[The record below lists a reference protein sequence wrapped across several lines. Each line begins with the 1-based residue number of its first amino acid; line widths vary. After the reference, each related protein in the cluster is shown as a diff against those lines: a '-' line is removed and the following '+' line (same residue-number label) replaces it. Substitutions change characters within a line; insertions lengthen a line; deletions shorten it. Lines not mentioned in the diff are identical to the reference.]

1 MTTQKKLIIKIAIVM
16 ILIVG
21 APILYFLSLGNN
33 PLSGEAGG
41 TKQIAVV
48 NEDAGAEML
57 DDPLDFG
64 KEVVPLLSDE
74 SNYEWSV
81 VSRSAAENGLANQDY
96 DAILYIPSNFSEN
109 IMTYEELQPVKA
121 EFKYTVSGQLN
132 TANREKVLRE
142 IDNAAARVNGKISTL
157 YWSYVSQDLEKV
169 RQEFDNILQKEME
182 FLETISE
189 YYRPGLESVTYDIEN
204 QKGMLENLL
213 SSINSTPFEENVQQ
227 TQEFQENLAQ
237 FVSYVNQYQ
246 EYQISQ
252 QQLLKTL
259 QGENIAAVM
268 NLVSGYDPLYSNM
281 KTYLEEQNAKLS
293 ENLQALS
300 EQLAKNHQ
308 NVANLSDLAVEQ
320 RDEIIKLL
328 MEVEGEQLVQ
338 YETEVIDLKNQ
349 ITGSL
354 PVVDPTK
361 QVNNGGDNKQD
372 KNNTTDFVASS
383 KIAALETER
392 EKMLALVQE
401 ISSVKEQ
408 LTQPDIKSEDTANPE
423 KAMEEATNSSTEAVT
438 SIMNDQLNQL
448 SELIINVDTTIKQI
462 QQQESQLQQQLDQS
476 QSEVEKEVEEN
487 IPSTQEINDS
497 IIREIERKETEII
510 NYELLNNEKKE
521 RLEKAFSKSIGSK
534 DADLLLNY
542 YGAIARYESALKTS
556 MSSGSTSQELA
567 SSVNKILGINEDG
580 NTYLHQLQDGIPTS
594 QEQFASLEEG
604 IQLFFTEYMEDL
616 DTEYDAMSKQ
626 LDAVKTSAGHV
637 QESLDMLIAGT
648 PRASGEALD
657 GNALLSNQ
665 QSISQS
671 LQSMSNAMN
680 NITQN
685 QQNIMSVT
693 EELHNKA
700 ANVNA
705 DTNELSF
712 KWSENVGTTE
722 KYRDDIHD
730 VLENAFVDGQK
741 NGQIYEHLSN
751 PLSVNSLDPTVQ
763 EDKMPPVIVLVIVLI
778 SSLLIG
784 YFCYYFKT
792 NKTNLRIALF
802 VLLNLIVGL
811 IISIYGMDIYPLT
824 GVGSMEWTIF
834 TILLLTAVSTVIFAG
849 FTIGQLVG
857 WFVNVAVIAFFV
869 TPMLTLLASN
879 IDYEDPMSK
888 VYLSIQYGPESL
900 ILPAS
905 IILIVIIGIAAIV
918 PYIVNRMKNRATN
931 LDEEA
936 TYEG

>member
-1 MTTQKKLIIKIAIVM
+1 
-16 ILIVG
+16 
-21 APILYFLSLGNN
+21 
-33 PLSGEAGG
+33 
-41 TKQIAVV
+41 
-48 NEDAGAEML
+48 
-57 DDPLDFG
+57 
-64 KEVVPLLSDE
+64 
-74 SNYEWSV
+74 
-81 VSRSAAENGLANQDY
+81 
-96 DAILYIPSNFSEN
+96 
-109 IMTYEELQPVKA
+109 
-121 EFKYTVSGQLN
+121 
-132 TANREKVLRE
+132 
-142 IDNAAARVNGKISTL
+142 
-157 YWSYVSQDLEKV
+157 
-169 RQEFDNILQKEME
+169 
-182 FLETISE
+182 
-189 YYRPGLESVTYDIEN
+189 
-204 QKGMLENLL
+204 
-213 SSINSTPFEENVQQ
+213 
-227 TQEFQENLAQ
+227 
-237 FVSYVNQYQ
+237 
-246 EYQISQ
+246 
-252 QQLLKTL
+252 
-259 QGENIAAVM
+259 M
-268 NLVSGYDPLYSNM
+268 NLVNGYDPTYSNM
-281 KTYLEEQNAKLS
+281 KTYLEEQNVKLS

-308 NVANLSDLAVEQ
+308 NIANLSDLVVEQ
-320 RDEIIKLL
+320 RDEIIELL
-328 MEVEGEQLVQ
+328 MEVEGEKLVQ

-354 PVVDPTK
+354 PPVDPTK
-361 QVNNGGDNKQD
+361 QVNNGGNSEQVN
-372 KNNTTDFVASS
+372 NNTTNFVASS

-392 EKMLALVQE
+392 EKLLALVQE

-408 LTQPDIKSEDTANPE
+408 LAQPDIKSKDTANPE
-423 KAMEEATNSSTEAVT
+423 KAMEEATNSSTEAVN
-438 SIMNDQLNQL
+438 SVMNDQLNQL
-448 SELIINVDTTIKQI
+448 SELIMNVDTTIKQI
-462 QQQESQLQQQLDQS
+462 QQQESQ
-476 QSEVEKEVEEN
+476 
-487 IPSTQEINDS
+487 
-497 IIREIERKETEII
+497 
-510 NYELLNNEKKE
+510 E

-534 DADLLLNY
+534 DSDLLLDY
-542 YGAIARYESALKTS
+542 YGALARYESALKTS
-556 MSSGSTSQELA
+556 MSSGSTSQELS

-580 NTYLHQLQDGIPTS
+580 NTYLDQLQDGIPTS
-594 QEQFASLEEG
+594 QEQFATLEEG

-824 GVGSMEWTIF
+824 GV
-834 TILLLTAVSTVIFAG
+834 
-849 FTIGQLVG
+849 
-857 WFVNVAVIAFFV
+857 
-869 TPMLTLLASN
+869 
-879 IDYEDPMSK
+879 
-888 VYLSIQYGPESL
+888 
-900 ILPAS
+900 
-905 IILIVIIGIAAIV
+905 
-918 PYIVNRMKNRATN
+918 
-931 LDEEA
+931 
-936 TYEG
+936 

>member
-21 APILYFLSLGNN
+21 APILYFLSLGNS
-33 PLSGEAGG
+33 PLADEASG
-41 TKQIAVV
+41 TRQIAVV

-57 DDPLDFG
+57 DAPLDFG
-64 KEVVPLLSDE
+64 KEVVPILSAE

-142 IDNAAARVNGKISTL
+142 IENAAARVNGKISTL

-227 TQEFQENLAQ
+227 TQEFQENLEQ

-246 EYQISQ
+246 EYQMSQ

-259 QGENIAAVM
+259 QGENITAVM
-268 NLVSGYDPLYSNM
+268 NLVNGYDPTYSNM
-281 KTYLEEQNAKLS
+281 KTYLEEQNVKLS

-308 NVANLSDLAVEQ
+308 NIANLSDLVVEQ

-328 MEVEGEQLVQ
+328 MEVEGEKLVQ
-338 YETEVIDLKNQ
+338 YETEVIDLKNK

-354 PVVDPTK
+354 PIDPTK
-361 QVNNGGDNKQD
+361 QVNNGGENEQV
-372 KNNTTDFVASS
+372 NNTKDFVASS

-392 EKMLALVQE
+392 EKLLALVQE

-408 LTQPDIKSEDTANPE
+408 LAQPEIKSEETVDPE
-423 KAMEEATNSSTEAVT
+423 KAMEEATNSSTEAVN
-438 SIMNDQLNQL
+438 SMMNDQLNQL
-448 SELIINVDTTIKQI
+448 SELINNVDSTIKQLQETQLH
-462 QQQESQLQQQLDQS
+462 QQFEQS
-476 QSEVEKEVEEN
+476 QTEGEKEVEEN
-487 IPSTQEINDS
+487 VPSTQEINDS

-521 RLEKAFSKSIGSK
+521 RLEKAFSKAIGSK
-534 DADLLLNY
+534 DSDLLLNY
-542 YGAIARYESALKTS
+542 YGALARYESALKTS
-556 MSSGSTSQELA
+556 MSSGSISQELA

-580 NTYLHQLQDGIPTS
+580 NTHLNQLQDGIPTS
-594 QEQFASLEEG
+594 QEQFATLEEG

-616 DTEYDAMSKQ
+616 NTEYDAMSKQ

-648 PRASGEALD
+648 PRVSGEALD

-705 DTNELSF
+705 DTNELTF

-730 VLENAFVDGQK
+730 VLENAFVDGQQ
-741 NGQIYEHLSN
+741 NGQIYEHLST

-763 EDKMPPVIVLVIVLI
+763 ENKMPPVIVLVIVLI

-792 NKTNLRIALF
+792 NRTNLRIALF
-802 VLLNLIVGL
+802 SLLNLIVGL

-824 GVGSMEWTIF
+824 GAGAIEWTIF
-834 TILLLTAVSTVIFAG
+834 TVLLLTAVSTVIFAG

-857 WFVNVAVIAFFV
+857 WFVNVAVIGFFV

-905 IILIVIIGIAAIV
+905 IILILIIGVAATV
-918 PYIVNRMKNRATN
+918 PYIVSRMKNRVTN

-936 TYEG
+936 NYEG